1 MPQRWIRRLLLDP
14 LVVAGVAL
22 AVISL
27 PVVAIGATFIS
38 RYFPGRWRILRIV
51 WFLFLYLVVQ
61 AFALVAMLVLWVA
74 SGFGWKIRSPS
85 FLVAHYWLFAWMLRR
100 VVASA
105 KFTFKIN
112 VLDES
117 PAPRPPPGG
126 GRRPILV
133 FSRHAGPGDSM
144 MLLDA
149 LCNRFNRRPR
159 IVLKEFL
166 QWDPAIDV
174 MLNRL
179 PSSFVPVG
187 RKDASTVLAAITEIA
202 GSMGADDAFVIFPEG
217 ANFTEKRYKRSLEKL
232 YEMGR
237 PDLAER
243 ASQLKNTLPPRSRG
257 VMAALAAAPP
267 NSDVFFVGH
276 AGLETFVSW
285 GDIWR
290 GMPMDTTVAVHSWHI
305 PAEEVPDSDKQEEW
319 LFDIWG
325 TIDRW
330 ISSRLSATGEVAFD
344 DPDAY

>member
-1 MPQRWIRRLLLDP
+1 M
-14 LVVAGVAL
+14 VL
-22 AVISL
+22 AVVSL

-51 WFLFLYLVVQ
+51 WFLFLYLVVE
-61 AFALVAMLVLWVA
+61 AGALIAMFMLWLA
-74 SGFGWKIRSPS
+74 SGLGWKIRSSS
-85 FLVAHYWLFAWMLRR
+85 FLGAHYWLFSWMLRR

-105 KFTFKIN
+105 KFTFKITI
-112 VLDES
+112 LDES
-117 PAPRPPPGG
+117 PPTRRPPEG

-149 LCNRFNRRPR
+149 LCNRFHRRPR

-166 QWDPAIDV
+166 QWDPALDV

-187 RKDASTVLAAITEIA
+187 RKDAATVLGAITEIA
-202 GSMGADDAFVIFPEG
+202 GSMGSDDAFVIFPEG

-232 YEMGR
+232 YEIGR

-257 VMAALAAAPP
+257 VTAALAAAPA

-290 GMPMDTTVAVHSWHI
+290 GMPMDTTVAVHVWHV
-305 PAEEVPDSDKQEEW
+305 PAEEVPTVERQEEW
-319 LFDIWG
+319 LFDTWA